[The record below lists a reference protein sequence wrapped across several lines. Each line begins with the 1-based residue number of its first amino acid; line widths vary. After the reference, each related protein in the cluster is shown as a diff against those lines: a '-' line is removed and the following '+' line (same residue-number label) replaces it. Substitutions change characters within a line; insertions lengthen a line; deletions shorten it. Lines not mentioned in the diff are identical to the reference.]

1 MAENNKLSGI
11 ENLEVF
17 QIAVEIS
24 DEAWIIF
31 NNLSKNFQYHI
42 GNQFLD
48 AADSIG
54 ANIAE
59 GYGRYHFRESINFNN
74 FARGSAFETK
84 YWLNRLFKR
93 GFIDEAVYE
102 KSNSMIE
109 SCIAK
114 INGYNSYL
122 RKQLNK
128 TS

>member
-1 MAENNKLSGI
+1 MDFGSIEKLDVYKNAEAL
-11 ENLEVF
+11 
-17 QIAVEIS
+17 S
-24 DEAWIIF
+24 DEAWIIY
-31 NNLSKNFQYHI
+31 NSLSRNFQYHI

-48 AADSIG
+48 AADSVG

-74 FARGSAFETK
+74 FARGSAFETR

-93 GFIDEAVYE
+93 GFIDERSHE
-102 KSNSMIE
+102 KTRNIIE

-114 INGYNSYL
+114 INGYNNYL

-128 TS
+128 TT

>member
-1 MAENNKLSGI
+1 MDFDSI
-11 ENLEVF
+11 DNLELYKD
-17 QIAVEIS
+17 AESIS

-31 NNLSKNFQYHI
+31 NSLSKNFQYHI

-74 FARGSAFETK
+74 FARGSALETR

-93 GFIDEAVYE
+93 GFIDEATYS
-102 KSNSMIE
+102 KSKELIR
-109 SCIAK
+109 SCIAR
-114 INGYNSYL
+114 INGYNNYL

-128 TS
+128 PN